1 MYDNMSQYEKRENV
15 NSEDLWWK
23 VFGECGV
30 VETEYNFRHLID
42 TVDPSLPS
50 PPPSRL
56 TLTGMVFMAQLTRL
70 DFICQVSAWVTT
82 SKRLSL
88 IIDGFPSS
96 PAQLFY
102 IVSSQFFLP

>member
-42 TVDPSLPS
+42 TVDPSLR
-50 PPPSRL
+50 PPPPLNTYRN
-56 TLTGMVFMAQLTRL
+56 GVYG
-70 DFICQVSAWVTT
+70 SAH
-82 SKRLSL
+82 K
-88 IIDGFPSS
+88 
-96 PAQLFY
+96 A
-102 IVSSQFFLP
+102 